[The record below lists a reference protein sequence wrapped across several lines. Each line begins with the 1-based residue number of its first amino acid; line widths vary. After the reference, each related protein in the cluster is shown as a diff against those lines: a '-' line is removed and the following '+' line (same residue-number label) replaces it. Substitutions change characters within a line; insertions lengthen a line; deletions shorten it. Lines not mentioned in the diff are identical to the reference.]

1 MTVEDLV
8 KAEISI
14 EAVCGL
20 KNRITDEAEAN
31 HLDQVLS
38 LACTMLCELCDEM
51 KIAPMR
57 LEEYRGKLLKS
68 ELRRDE
74 NE

>member
-14 EAVCGL
+14 EAVCSL

-38 LACTMLCELCDEM
+38 LACTMLCEQCDE
-51 KIAPMR
+51 IEIDPMR
-57 LEEYRGKLLKS
+57 LSEYREKLFK
-68 ELRRDE
+68 DE
-74 NE
+74 